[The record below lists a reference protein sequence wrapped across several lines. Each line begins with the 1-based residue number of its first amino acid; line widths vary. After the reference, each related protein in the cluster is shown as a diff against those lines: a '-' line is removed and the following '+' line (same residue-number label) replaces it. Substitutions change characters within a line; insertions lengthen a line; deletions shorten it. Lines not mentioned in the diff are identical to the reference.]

1 MQYDNGRI
9 LLKVDELCRLAT
21 LHGSLGVPSGS
32 LRPSAAE
39 KIAGKI
45 AGRSPFFS
53 DMVPLSADISFG
65 DIRYEVSGI
74 AELVEKNSKSCTVYL
89 VASKAHRFPHDND
102 PDRAKLLCLCYLAC
116 RRFELDEV
124 TGVTATP
131 ADKNGD
137 FKEISEVFPA
147 SLLQRAFISY
157 LASIERYARLELNR
171 ATAAKSALRE
181 MKFPYG
187 EMRKGQRELIEECY
201 RAIHDGARLFAAAP
215 TGIGKT
221 ISTLYPAV
229 KAIGDG
235 LCDKVF
241 YLTAKMSTR
250 REAFGAVR
258 AMVEAG
264 ADVRAVVLTAKEQTC
279 SNPMAKISGIGVS
292 SHCNPASC
300 PMARGYY
307 DRAKEAL
314 NELLTEYRG
323 FTRKIIE
330 DVAAKYNVCPY
341 ELSLD
346 LSEQCDIIICDY
358 NYVFDPS
365 VYLRRYFSD
374 FSDKKDLNYVFLV
387 DEAHN
392 LPDRAREMYSAELF
406 FEDFEE
412 LYRILP
418 DKSKLSEKTE
428 TVMRAVFRLKR
439 LCADSITKDEDG
451 RESGFYIGTDPPGAT
466 QQALELYSESIEK
479 WLKVSEENP
488 AYNSAYILAGKIR
501 KFLSVTDHYDEHFR
515 TYILLDRG
523 RITLKLFCLDPSHV
537 IGLRMNS
544 AVSSILFSATLAPPD
559 YFRDIL
565 GGGKGSRLLSLPSPF
580 DRSNLCLV
588 AMTGISTRY
597 DDRDGSYAKVAS
609 CIAASVVAKKGNY
622 IVYFPSYGYME
633 QVASVFK
640 KKFGAVETVIQS
652 RSMTLT
658 EKEQF
663 LGHFKPDGQ
672 LRVGFCVLGGGFSEG
687 VDLPGSRLIGSIVV
701 GVGLPGLSNEGNIIR
716 DFYEVKYECGYD
728 YAYTYPGMNKVLQAA
743 GRVIRREDDRG
754 IVVLIDDRYTEPKY
768 RDLFPEHWSETNF
781 ASSPSELAEIIKNFW
796 KNGAKPS

>member
-1 MQYDNGRI
+1 MQYDNGR
-9 LLKVDELCRLAT
+9 LLLSVDELCRLAT
-21 LHGSLGVPSGS
+21 LRGNLGTTAG
-32 LRPSAAE
+32 LIRPTVAE
-39 KIAGKI
+39 KVAQRIA
-45 AGRSPFFS
+45 ARSPFFS
-53 DMVPLSADISFG
+53 HMVPLSAEIAFG
-65 DIRYEVSGI
+65 DIRYEISGT
-74 AELVEKNSKSCTVYL
+74 AELVEKNSKTCTVYL
-89 VASKAHRFPHDND
+89 VASRPHSMHSDRD
-102 PDRAKLLCLCYLAC
+102 LDRAKLLCLCYLAC
-116 RRFELDEV
+116 RQFDTEEV
-124 TGVTATP
+124 MGVTATV
-131 ADKNGD
+131 DKNGN
-137 FKEISEVFPA
+137 FKEVSEIFSA
-147 SLLQRAFISY
+147 SLLQRAFLSY
-157 LASIERYARLELNR
+157 LASVERYARLEINR
-171 ATAAKSALRE
+171 ATTAKGSLQE
-181 MKFPYG
+181 MRFPYG
-187 EMRKGQRELIEECY
+187 EMRKGQRELIEESY
-201 RAIHDGARLFAAAP
+201 RAIRDGKRLFAMAP

-229 KAIGDG
+229 KALGDG
-235 LCDKVF
+235 LCDKIF

-250 REAFGAVR
+250 REAFSAVR

-264 ADVRAVVLTAKEQTC
+264 ADVRAIVLTAKEQTC

-292 SHCNPASC
+292 SHCNPAAC
-300 PMARGYY
+300 TMARGYY
-307 DRAKEAL
+307 DRAKEAV
-314 NELLTEYRG
+314 NELLTQYRG
-323 FTRKIIE
+323 YTRKIIE
-330 DVAAKYNVCPY
+330 EAAARYNVCPY

-346 LSEQCDIIICDY
+346 LSEQCDVIICDY

-392 LPDRAREMYSAELF
+392 LPDRAREMYSAELS

-418 DKSKLSEKTE
+418 RKSKLTEQTE
-428 TVMRAVFRLKR
+428 TVMRAVFKLKK
-439 LCADSITKDEDG
+439 LCADSTFKDEDG

-466 QQALELYSESIEK
+466 QQALQTYSEAIEK

-488 AYNSAYILAGKIR
+488 AYNLAYILAGRLR
-501 KFLSVTDHYDEHFR
+501 KFLSVTDCYDEHFR
-515 TYILLDRG
+515 TYVLLDRG
-523 RITLKLFCLDPSHV
+523 KITLKLFCLDPSHV
-537 IGLRMNS
+537 IGIRMNS
-544 AVSSILFSATLAPPD
+544 AVSSILFSATLTPPD

-580 DRSNLCLV
+580 DRSNLCLTC
-588 AMTGISTRY
+588 MTGVSTRY
-597 DDRDGSYAKVAS
+597 DDRGASYSKVAS

-633 QVASVFK
+633 QVASIFK
-640 KKFGAVETVIQS
+640 KKFDAVETVIQS
-652 RSMTLT
+652 RSMTLS

-663 LGHFKPDGQ
+663 LGHFKPDGN

-754 IVVLIDDRYTEPKY
+754 IVVLIDDRYAEPKY
-768 RDLFPEHWSETNF
+768 RNLFPEHWSEINF
-781 ASSPSELAEIIKNFW
+781 ASSSSELAGIIKNFW
-796 KNGAKPS
+796 EKGAKMS

>member
-9 LLKVDELCRLAT
+9 LLRVDELCRLAT
-21 LHGSLGVPSGS
+21 LHGSLGVPTG
-32 LRPSAAE
+32 LIKPSAAE
-39 KIAGKI
+39 KITRKI
-45 AGRSPFFS
+45 ATRSPFFS
-53 DMVPLSADISFG
+53 DMVPLTAQIAFG
-65 DIRYEVSGI
+65 DIRYEISGV
-74 AELVEKNSKSCTVYL
+74 AELTEKNGRSCTVYL
-89 VASKAHRFPHDND
+89 TATSKRHLPPNAD
-102 PDRAKLLCLCYLAC
+102 PDTVKLICLCYLAC
-116 RRFELDEV
+116 REYDIENV
-124 TGVTATP
+124 TGILATP
-131 ADKNGD
+131 TGKNGD
-137 FKEISEVFPA
+137 FREDAHNFSSSE
-147 SLLQRAFISY
+147 LQRSFLSY
-157 LASIERYARLELNR
+157 LASVERYARLEINR
-171 ATAAKSALRE
+171 ATAAKSSLRE

-187 EMRKGQRELIEECY
+187 EMRQGQRELIEECY
-201 RAIHDGARLFAAAP
+201 RAIHDGTRLFASAP

-221 ISTLYPAV
+221 ISTLYPAS
-229 KAIGDG
+229 KALGDG
-235 LCDKVF
+235 LCDKIF
-241 YLTAKMSTR
+241 YLTAKTSTR

-258 AMVEAG
+258 AMVESG
-264 ADVRAVVLTAKEQTC
+264 ADVRAIVLTAKEQAC
-279 SNPMAKISGIGVS
+279 SNPMAKMSGIGVS
-292 SHCNPASC
+292 GHCNPASC

-323 FTRKIIE
+323 YTRKIIE
-330 DVAAKYNVCPY
+330 EVAARYNVCPY

-365 VYLRRYFSD
+365 VFLKRYFSD

-392 LPDRAREMYSAELF
+392 LPDRAREMYSAELS

-418 DKSKLSEKTE
+418 DNSKLSEKTE
-428 TVMRAVFRLKR
+428 AVMRCVFRLKR
-439 LCADSITKDEDG
+439 LCADSITKDEEG
-451 RESGFYIGTDPPGAT
+451 RESGFYIGTDPPSAT
-466 QQALELYSESIEK
+466 LQALQIYSEAIEK
-479 WLKVSEENP
+479 WLKISEENP
-488 AYNSAYILAGKIR
+488 AYNVAYILGGKLR
-501 KFLSVTDHYDEHFR
+501 KFLSITDHYDEHFR

-523 RITLKLFCLDPSHV
+523 RITLKLFCLDPSQV
-537 IGLRMNS
+537 IGIRLNC

-580 DRSNLCLV
+580 DRANLCLT

-597 DDRDGSYAKVAS
+597 DDRDTSYSKVAS

-622 IVYFPSYGYME
+622 IVYFPSYSYME
-633 QVASVFK
+633 QVAAAFK

-663 LGHFKPDGQ
+663 LGHFKPDEQ

-687 VDLPGSRLIGSIVV
+687 VDLPGSRLIGSIIV

-716 DFYEVKYECGYD
+716 DFYEVEYESGYD
-728 YAYTYPGMNKVLQAA
+728 YAYTYPGMNRVLQAA

-768 RDLFPEHWSETNF
+768 RDLFPEHWSEMNF

-796 KNGAKPS
+796 KSGAKPS